1 MSYHDW
7 NAAIGSQLK
16 ANRMLVEV
24 GLSKDVIGT
33 PNFEMAFFE
42 EALAEQ
48 LREMKSGASPI
59 VASPRADILLFHQR
73 PGPYQSLRLVIGLPS
88 AVRQRLTPTIKQAVS
103 DCIRANGRHNLSV
116 DFQQGTLNLQAQFPV
131 NQLKSVLENW
141 SDILKQNCSSKSLS
155 LPLTKE
161 TSPLLETAGLEILVD
176 EGRLTQST
184 GTHIVVGEN
193 SSSARRWWQ
202 SLLAQRPPFQFFAA
216 GPLDANSIAPHL
228 NRWAPYLPQLS
239 WSDLHSSSSSIAH
252 KLTQGETITT
262 PSRVYVPMANLSP
275 RRRIILDA
283 VCLYLNQQKAPAQC
297 TVERSPYL
305 VGIDALSFEN
315 AHPENLRRCWFG

>member
-1 MSYHDW
+1 MCAPSRHGDHHVSSWHAIPETVFIAERDNVAAHTERLSRTTLIYGPQAPKRWYAHLSQMSYHDW

-141 SDILKQNCSSKSLS
+141 SDILKQ
-155 LPLTKE
+155 P
-161 TSPLLETAGLEILVD
+161 
-176 EGRLTQST
+176 
-184 GTHIVVGEN
+184 
-193 SSSARRWWQ
+193 
-202 SLLAQRPPFQFFAA
+202 
-216 GPLDANSIAPHL
+216 
-228 NRWAPYLPQLS
+228 
-239 WSDLHSSSSSIAH
+239 
-252 KLTQGETITT
+252 
-262 PSRVYVPMANLSP
+262 
-275 RRRIILDA
+275 
-283 VCLYLNQQKAPAQC
+283 
-297 TVERSPYL
+297 
-305 VGIDALSFEN
+305 
-315 AHPENLRRCWFG
+315 